1 MEDLI
6 IIAVIAVLVVV
17 GIRPSIKHFKGQG
30 GCCGGGSASA
40 KKPRKKLKSVLK
52 TKTLIIEG
60 MTCEHCKNRVEQ
72 GLNEI
77 EGAAAKVNLKKGEAE
92 VFLERDICDEA
103 LRSAVEKA
111 GYRVVS
117 IK

>member
-30 GCCGGGSASA
+30 GCCGGSAPA
-40 KKPRKKLKSVLK
+40 KKSRKKLKSVLQ
-52 TKTLIIEG
+52 TKILIIEG
-60 MTCEHCKNRVEQ
+60 MTCEHCSARVEQ
-72 GLNEI
+72 AVNGI
-77 EGAAAKVNLKKGEAE
+77 DGAAAKVNLKKKEA
-92 VFLERDICDEA
+92 VVLLERQVSDEV
-103 LRSAVEKA
+103 LRAAVEKA
-111 GYRVVS
+111 GYRVTE

>member
-30 GCCGGGSASA
+30 GCCGGGTPV

-60 MTCEHCKNRVEQ
+60 MTCEHCRTRVEQ